1 MLTLMQR
8 VEVTVKH
15 IILAGCFVAATIA
28 ASDYVMISYIKDL
41 KSEMTDIKEQVA
53 EVKKDV
59 REVQEAVFYRVAPV
73 KLSDSDRDCLARNI
87 FFEAGV
93 ESHAGKIAVAQVTL
107 NRARSKRWGN
117 TVCDAVYAPAQFS
130 WTLYKK
136 KRNSQPKG
144 RLWED
149 SLKAAADFQQG
160 IRVKGLNKSKF
171 YHTTYIRRPHWA
183 RADQV
188 VTKIGQHIFYVD
200 A

>member
-1 MLTLMQR
+1 M
-8 VEVTVKH
+8 KH
-15 IILAGCFVAATIA
+15 IVLAGCFVAAAIA

-41 KSEMTDIKEQVA
+41 RSDITDIKAQVIDI
-53 EVKKDV
+53 KSDV

-73 KLSDSDRDCLARNI
+73 KMSASDRECLARNI

-93 ESHAGKIAVAQVTL
+93 EPRAGKIAVAQVTL
-107 NRARSKRWGN
+107 NRVHSKRWGN

-144 RLWED
+144 RLWDE
-149 SLKAAADFQQG
+149 SVKAAADFQQG
-160 IRVKGLNKSKF
+160 VRVKGISKSKF
-171 YHTTYIRRPHWA
+171 YHTTYIRRPYWA
-183 RADQV
+183 RTDKV
-188 VTKIGQHIFYVD
+188 VTQIGQHIFYVD